1 MKNWVNRSLTRIFRR
16 AATRDR
22 MLADL
27 YVALRLET
35 YSDLVL
41 KRAQI
46 LAETF
51 HDSHEVGQ
59 CIGVT
64 LDYIQDAESSMRAF
78 ELSKYLLRSVREGP
92 VFDAIVSRM
101 GQLHYSDSI
110 ELKTR
115 KETAKILNRLRVEA
129 DPEGRVLNTLFC
141 FKDSPLRKPVIY
153 PRPDKISPDAFQQHL
168 TK

>member
-1 MKNWVNRSLTRIFRR
+1 MKDWVNRSLTRIFRR
-16 AATRDR
+16 VATRDR

-27 YVALRLET
+27 YVVLRLET

-41 KRAQI
+41 QRAKV
-46 LAETF
+46 LADTF

-59 CIGVT
+59 CIGST
-64 LDYIQDAESSMRAF
+64 IDYIQEAESSMRAL

-101 GQLHYSDSI
+101 GKLHYSDSI
-110 ELKTR
+110 ELSMR

-129 DPEGRVLNTLFC
+129 DPEGKILNTMFC
-141 FKDSPLRKPVIY
+141 FKGSPTRQPMVY
-153 PRPDKISPDAFQQHL
+153 PRPDKISPEVFQRHL
-168 TK
+168 RM

>member
-1 MKNWVNRSLTRIFRR
+1 MKNWVSRSLTRIFRR

-27 YVALRLET
+27 YVALILEK

-41 KRAQI
+41 QRAKS
-46 LAETF
+46 LAEIF
-51 HDSHEVGQ
+51 DDSHEVGQ
-59 CIGVT
+59 CIGAT
-64 LDYIQDAESSMRAF
+64 IDYIQDAESSMRAL

-92 VFDAIVSRM
+92 VFEAIIGRM

-110 ELKTR
+110 ELRMR

-129 DPEGRVLNTLFC
+129 DPEGKILNTMFC
-141 FKDSPLRKPVIY
+141 FKGSPTRQPMIF
-153 PRPDKISPDAFQQHL
+153 PRPDKISPEVFQRHL
-168 TK
+168 RM